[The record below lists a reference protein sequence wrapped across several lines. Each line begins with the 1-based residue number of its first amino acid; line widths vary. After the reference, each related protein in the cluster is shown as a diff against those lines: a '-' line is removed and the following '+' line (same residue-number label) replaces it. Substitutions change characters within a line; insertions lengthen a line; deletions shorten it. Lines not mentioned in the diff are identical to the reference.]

1 MTLFTAVIE
10 NCFIKK
16 TFTVFRFLSIESQPQ
31 MDSTCLLMSV
41 LHVYEI
47 SDEYFRYEV
56 TTNTRIEMP
65 EIVEFPSVALSVTE
79 MEKEVK

>member
-1 MTLFTAVIE
+1 
-10 NCFIKK
+10 
-16 TFTVFRFLSIESQPQ
+16 

-79 MEKEVK
+79 MEKEVKWAQESSVNLYSQPSEMFHNEPSQKAEEKY